1 MSNCFK
7 RDVTK
12 LQTIKLK
19 IDRMRR
25 KENPLGWAL
34 PQQSIKG
41 LIVITTASKQISVYT
56 NLLPSAITTIR
67 EKQFYS
73 KISKQQRSSTLLSS
87 QHLRLILLLS
97 LFTTAGGTASGIES
111 FQYTLWQYRLP
122 IFGREQIVGQLA
134 STVESR

>member
-1 MSNCFK
+1 
-7 RDVTK
+7 
-12 LQTIKLK
+12 
-19 IDRMRR
+19 MRR

-97 LFTTAGGTASGIES
+97 LFTTAGGTASGTARIES